1 MINRKYKS
9 VANHEYSRL
18 PYMTDDGYDDVQ
30 RSTSQKYIQDNYGK
44 FDESE
49 NQQSY
54 KNDDDYQALEY
65 NYSLPQFDIDG
76 NLSGSDID
84 FAATTDKKIDCDEY
98 WNELFPG
105 HPTGTGP
112 FIPSSNELYN
122 LGIYSKKCPV
132 EYKRQVCCG
141 RGLRIQGP
149 VNGELCSE
157 GNFSFNVGN
166 KPKDCEYD
174 FWARKGVM
182 KSWGDYTAPYV
193 TEDTEDTLGIY
204 PWTGVSGIG
213 DTNCLTWKVK
223 IKVCEECKGVIGY
236 TTLQMSVSGTQT
248 LTVVGWKAGEVY
260 SWETTSGSINPSTGN
275 SVTYTA
281 PSSNVNCANNP
292 TITLTCRGNVVD
304 TLEIAIRSA
313 TFDYNKAAFYVTQGG
328 GPGTKI
334 GDPNNPK
341 GILRDCEYAI
351 ILVPVRCDGSIPI
364 MWDMPVCGH
373 DYTIPYLGSCPHC
386 SIQKHYTDPLVSP
399 CAPCWGVWCHYRVS
413 NMEHAKGECASHGPV
428 NTISPS
434 YVGIPCNCT
443 IGAVY
448 DVRTAQQKADGCCP
462 AGLL

>member
-18 PYMTDDGYDDVQ
+18 PYMVDDGFDDVQ

-157 GNFSFNVGN
+157 ENFSFSIGN

-204 PWTGVSGIG
+204 PWTGVSGTP

-236 TTLQMSVSGTQT
+236 TTLQMSVSQTQT

-281 PSSNVNCANNP
+281 PASNANCASNP
-292 TITLTCRGNVVD
+292 TITLTCGGSVVD
-304 TLEIAIRSA
+304 TITMAVNAVVGYGVGWYFTYSDTSVCPACSSGYCQEIPGKPPLYLWNPGRAERIALQCSGSTSTSGFSTPFSGLEVNCGTAFEGWKRKAMSELLSGLYPVPPAVWDSWYDNRSE
-313 TFDYNKAAFYVTQGG
+313 VL
-328 GPGTKI
+328 
-334 GDPNNPK
+334 K
-341 GILRDCEYAI
+341 G
-351 ILVPVRCDGSIPI
+351 
-364 MWDMPVCGH
+364 
-373 DYTIPYLGSCPHC
+373 
-386 SIQKHYTDPLVSP
+386 Q
-399 CAPCWGVWCHYRVS
+399 
-413 NMEHAKGECASHGPV
+413 
-428 NTISPS
+428 
-434 YVGIPCNCT
+434 
-443 IGAVY
+443 
-448 DVRTAQQKADGCCP
+448 GCCP
-462 AGLL
+462 AQLT

>member
-18 PYMTDDGYDDVQ
+18 PYMVDDGFDDVQ

-98 WNELFPG
+98 WNQLFPG

-132 EYKRQVCCG
+132 EYKFHVCCG

-157 GNFSFNVGN
+157 GNFSFSVGN
-166 KPKDCEYD
+166 KPIDCEYD

-223 IKVCEECKGVIGY
+223 IKVCEQCNGVIGY

-260 SWETTSGSINPSTGN
+260 SWATTSGSFDTDTGT
-275 SVTYTA
+275 SVVYTA
-281 PSSNVNCANNP
+281 PATNAECANNP
-292 TITLTCRGNVVD
+292 TISLTCGGNVVD
-304 TLEIAIRSA
+304 TLQIAVTNSSVSGYAYATGHFDSASACNRGGSGGYYVAGIYGHKNQYGCTGSFISNVSGEGGSYTEYGSCGAAYNAGFIRLATNLGTTDCWGTVTDVRSA
-313 TFDYNKAAFYVTQGG
+313 
-328 GPGTKI
+328 
-334 GDPNNPK
+334 
-341 GILRDCEYAI
+341 
-351 ILVPVRCDGSIPI
+351 S
-364 MWDMPVCGH
+364 
-373 DYTIPYLGSCPHC
+373 
-386 SIQKHYTDPLVSP
+386 QK
-399 CAPCWGVWCHYRVS
+399 
-413 NMEHAKGECASHGPV
+413 
-428 NTISPS
+428 
-434 YVGIPCNCT
+434 
-443 IGAVY
+443 
-448 DVRTAQQKADGCCP
+448 TAGCCP
-462 AGLL
+462 LALL